1 MKNTIF
7 LLAML
12 LASNSLFADDK
23 KIKKASL
30 TEATVYTNGVQL
42 RSLTSYTA
50 IKGVNEI
57 IIEGISANIDPKT
70 IQVSATGKVIILDS
84 KYSLYYPKPSVEETT
99 EEVKKIRY
107 DIVLLQDSILF
118 LSYDL
123 TEIQAILGTSS
134 NFAILGFTLTF
145 VRFCLEHYAS

>member
-1 MKNTIF
+1 
-7 LLAML
+7 ML

-50 IKGVNEI
+50 IKGVNKI

-107 DIVLLQDSILF
+107 DIVLLQDSILY

-123 TEIQAILGTSS
+123 TEIQDEINVYNEAKKILKNNGVMRSQGKVNDS
-134 NFAILGFTLTF
+134 IML
-145 VRFCLEHYAS
+145 